1 MRHVPIDEKR
11 TNIAIKQKYVAMA
24 LSEGFN
30 EFEDW
35 IDYLLDI
42 KKKVE
47 IKMSDLDLILQTLNN
62 YYPQTKELEET
73 KNMIISFQLNLKSI
87 LNKDKPAMLKSKKEE

>member
-1 MRHVPIDEKR
+1 MKHVPIDEKR

-47 IKMSDLDLILQTLNN
+47 LKMSELDLILQTLDN
-62 YYPQTKELEET
+62 YPQTKELEEV

-87 LNKDKPAMLKSKKEE
+87 LNKDKPAMLKNKKEG

>member
-1 MRHVPIDEKR
+1 MKHVPIDEKR

-24 LSEGFN
+24 LSEGFK

-35 IDYLLDI
+35 IDYLLGI

-47 IKMSDLDLILQTLNN
+47 TEVSEIDLLLQDLKNTSNVEGIKNRLID
-62 YYPQTKELEET
+62 
-73 KNMIISFQLNLKSI
+73 IQLNLKSV
-87 LNKDKPAMLKSKKEE
+87 LNKDKPEKLKNKNE